1 MGKAQSKLSS
11 EQVKELQNCTHFNKK
26 ELQEWY
32 KGFLKDCPSGQLTKP
47 EFQKI
52 YKQFF
57 PYGDPS
63 RFADY
68 VFDVFD
74 GDKNGTI
81 DFKEFICS
89 LSVTSRGPMDEKLQ
103 WAFKLY
109 DIDNDGY
116 ITYEEM
122 LRIVEAIYKMVGRI
136 VQLPPDED
144 TPEKRA
150 RKIFNMMDLDNDG
163 RVTMEE
169 FRKGSRKE
177 PSIVQALSLYENVV

>member
-1 MGKAQSKLSS
+1 
-11 EQVKELQNCTHFNKK
+11 
-26 ELQEWY
+26 
-32 KGFLKDCPSGQLTKP
+32 
-47 EFQKI
+47 
-52 YKQFF
+52 
-57 PYGDPS
+57 
-63 RFADY
+63 
-68 VFDVFD
+68 
-74 GDKNGTI
+74 
-81 DFKEFICS
+81 
-89 LSVTSRGPMDEKLQ
+89 MDEKLQ

-122 LRIVEAIYKMVGRI
+122 LQIVEAIYKMVGRI

-150 RKIFNMMDLDNDG
+150 RKIFTMMDLDNDG

-169 FRKGSRKE
+169 FRMGSRKE

>member
-1 MGKAQSKLSS
+1 MQGCTQLFPFVYTYGQST
-11 EQVKELQNCTHFNKK
+11 EQVKFRASQGIAALHAFQ
-26 ELQEWY
+26 Q
-32 KGFLKDCPSGQLTKP
+32 KGIAGM
-47 EFQKI
+47 I

-122 LRIVEAIYKMVGRI
+122 LQIVEAIYKMVGRI

-150 RKIFNMMDLDNDG
+150 RKIFTMMDLDNDG

-169 FRKGSRKE
+169 FRMGSRKE